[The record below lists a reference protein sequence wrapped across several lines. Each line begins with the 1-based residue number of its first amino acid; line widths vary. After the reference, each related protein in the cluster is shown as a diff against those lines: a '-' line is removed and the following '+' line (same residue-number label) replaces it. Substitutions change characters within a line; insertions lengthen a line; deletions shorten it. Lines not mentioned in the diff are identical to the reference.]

1 MGNPVRLARPLLKVV
16 TVLVIVAAAF
26 GGAVALASTLFE
38 GPPRDASEF
47 AARVAAGSERAKP
60 RERSTAAERRYVL
73 DLNDLCART
82 DEAYEDLRRNQAGK
96 ARLQRLRSWRQVF
109 ARFDREFR
117 ALTPP
122 KPDRLDAAAVVRLN
136 GATLALTDSAIAALR
151 AGDEDGYDA
160 KVAATM
166 LIDARFD
173 ETVRRLGAAS
183 CASA

>member
-1 MGNPVRLARPLLKVV
+1 
-16 TVLVIVAAAF
+16 
-26 GGAVALASTLFE
+26 
-38 GPPRDASEF
+38 
-47 AARVAAGSERAKP
+47 
-60 RERSTAAERRYVL
+60 
-73 DLNDLCART
+73 
-82 DEAYEDLRRNQAGK
+82 
-96 ARLQRLRSWRQVF
+96 VF

-122 KPDRLDAAAVVRLN
+122 KRDRLDAAAVVRLN

-151 AGDEDGYDA
+151 AGDEDAYDA